1 MLNSSNYYYYLIIG
15 LQAFCLYH
23 AYRNHTQQKWYWVII
38 FVPVIGSLIYL
49 YENFYNR
56 RNIDSLAEG
65 VKGLVF
71 SNYEVEKLE
80 KEVKYTPTLAN
91 KVSLGD
97 AYLERGRYD
106 DALTQYSACEKGFNG
121 DNPTLLHKLLKTYFL
136 KKDYVKVVEY
146 GQRLEPVK
154 KVGDADDKVA
164 YAWALH
170 YIGETEKAET
180 KFKELDTRF
189 GNYLAR
195 LEYAR
200 FMAATARPAA
210 AKTLLGNLMDEC
222 ESMDRHEKS
231 SKKWVIK
238 EAKRTLQ
245 TLKT

>member
-1 MLNSSNYYYYLIIG
+1 MLNFSNYYSIIIG

-71 SNYEVEKLE
+71 SNYEVGKLE
-80 KEVKYTPTLAN
+80 KEVKYSPTLTN
-91 KVSLGD
+91 KTNLGD
-97 AYLERGRYD
+97 AYVERGRYD
-106 DALTQYSACEKGFNG
+106 DALALYASCEKGFNEN
-121 DNPTLLHKLLKTYFL
+121 NPELLHKLLKVYFL
-136 KKDYVKVVEY
+136 KKDYLKVVEY
-146 GQRLEPVK
+146 GKRLEPVK
-154 KVGDADDKVA
+154 TVGDADEKVA

-170 YIGETEKAET
+170 HIGETENAAT

-200 FMAATARPAA
+200 FMIETGRAAT
-210 AKTLLGNLMDEC
+210 AKTLLNNVLDEC
-222 ESMDRHEKS
+222 DSMDRHEKS
-231 SKKWVIK
+231 AKKWVVR
-238 EAKRTLQ
+238 EAKRILQ
-245 TLKT
+245 TIKA